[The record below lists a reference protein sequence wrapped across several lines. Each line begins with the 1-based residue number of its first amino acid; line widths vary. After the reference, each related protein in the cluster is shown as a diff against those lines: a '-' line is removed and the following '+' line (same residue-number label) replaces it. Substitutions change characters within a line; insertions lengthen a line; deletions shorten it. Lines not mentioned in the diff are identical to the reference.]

1 MARGASGSPAG
12 HGHGL
17 AGSMHVVQTTAPGSF
32 CLSEKQLNVF
42 ARMALQSE
50 VNVRT
55 ETAEEHTS
63 DPLIHGTKQMFTQV
77 QMKQV
82 DN

>member
-1 MARGASGSPAG
+1 
-12 HGHGL
+12 
-17 AGSMHVVQTTAPGSF
+17 
-32 CLSEKQLNVF
+32 
-42 ARMALQSE
+42 MALQSE

>member
-1 MARGASGSPAG
+1 
-12 HGHGL
+12 
-17 AGSMHVVQTTAPGSF
+17 
-32 CLSEKQLNVF
+32 
-42 ARMALQSE
+42 MALQSE
-50 VNVRT
+50 INVCI

-63 DPLIHGTKQMFTQV
+63 EPFMHSTKQMFTQV